1 MKEFSRVFNRKT
13 FLLLLI
19 LCLINTAILIL
30 CADPAKEIT
39 QTGEELSAYLE
50 HYPEFIDK
58 TVANGEVMSM
68 LNVYKS
74 GFAKDHVKKA
84 TECFRELGDIEL
96 RYGDNRGMVL
106 LIQYRLTDIFQLA
119 FLFMV
124 VMSLFAERKKGL
136 VYIIRSTKH
145 GRGTLFL
152 QRLAVLACAT
162 VLGGT
167 LLYASAFFG
176 IHLTFGTDDLSRSI
190 QSLPEFMKCPF
201 RLTIGEY
208 LLASWGVKLLGSLL
222 AAVLLYVILGIFSKL
237 TAYVLVA
244 VFLLGETAAALFIE
258 PISAWN
264 ILRYLNLITVVQ
276 ADGYFS
282 DCIFLNLFGKAAPG
296 LISCVLL
303 MVFLLLALTVAG
315 YFIHGTLYVTQKR
328 SLDKLLERLQSFI
341 ERHALQRSL
350 LGWETYKL
358 CLKQGAILLLLGLTL
373 LQVHLSFRYNYYYAV
388 DGKERLS
395 FIKYHGELTQEV
407 LDSAEHEMV
416 LLKDA
421 AVLLE
426 ETIEKI
432 ENKQPFNAMYYNMV
446 KEKLDENLA
455 NQRALQVVL
464 NDMRDGM
471 EYTKRTG
478 RTIYTI
484 QPYTYDLLLNR
495 DQQVKQR
502 AAFLELMVIIVAMA
516 GVYAF
521 EQQNHMRQIIRTS
534 YRGRWLNRVI
544 KPVVA
549 MGFCAVTAIAMHA
562 VQMVHIGITM
572 EFNDLNVPIQSL
584 TFMREFPF
592 YLSIGGYLACMFG
605 LRVLVAMALGGVVL
619 VLSRICADKF
629 TALGLGTFIC
639 MLLLSLSGLI
649 QELHF
654 LNPIYLLSADFFR

>member
-1 MKEFSRVFNRKT
+1 MREFSRVFNRKT

-39 QTGEELSAYLE
+39 QTGEELNAYLE
-50 HYPEFIDK
+50 HYPEFIEK
-58 TVANGEVMSM
+58 TVANGEVMSI
-68 LNVYKS
+68 LSVYQS
-74 GFAKDHVKKA
+74 GFAKDHVKKTTDA
-84 TECFRELGDIEL
+84 YRELGGIEL
-96 RYGDNRGMVL
+96 NYGDNRGIVL

-124 VMSLFAERKKGL
+124 VMSLFAEQKKGL
-136 VYIIRSTKH
+136 TYVVRSTLH

-152 QRLAVLACAT
+152 QRLAILACAT
-162 VLGGT
+162 VLGGV
-167 LLYASAFFG
+167 LLYVSAFLG
-176 IHLTFGTDDLSRSI
+176 IQMTFGVDNLSRNI

-201 RLTIGEY
+201 RLSIAEY
-208 LLASWGVKLLGSLL
+208 LMASWGVKLLGSLL

-244 VFLLGETAAALFIE
+244 VFLLGEAAAAIFIE
-258 PISAWN
+258 PVSAWN
-264 ILRYLNLITVVQ
+264 VLRYLNLVTVVQ
-276 ADGYFS
+276 ADGYFT

-296 LISCVLL
+296 LASGILL
-303 MVFLLLALTVAG
+303 MVVLLVVLTVSG
-315 YFIHGTLYVTQKR
+315 YFIHGILYVTQKR
-328 SLDKLLERLQSFI
+328 SLDKLLERIQRFI

-350 LGWETYKL
+350 VGWETYKL
-358 CLKQGAILLLLGLTL
+358 WLKQGAILLLVGLIV
-373 LQVHLSFRYNYYYAV
+373 LQVSLSFRYNYFYAI
-388 DGKERLS
+388 DGKERLY
-395 FIKYHGELTQEV
+395 FIKYGGALTQEV

-421 AVLLE
+421 AAFLE
-426 ETIEKI
+426 ESIENI
-432 ENKQPFNAMYYNMV
+432 ENKVPFNAMYYNMV

-471 EYTKRTG
+471 EYTERTG

-534 YRGRWLNRVI
+534 YRGRWLNRVT
-544 KPVVA
+544 KPALA
-549 MGFCAVTAIAMHA
+549 MGFCALTAVAMHA

-572 EFNDLNVPIQSL
+572 EFNDLNVPVQSL

-605 LRVLVAMALGGVVL
+605 LRVLVAMVLGGVVL

-649 QELHF
+649 QELYF